1 MPQVS
6 VILPSWNRA
15 AWLTKSIQSVLN
27 QSFRDFEL
35 IVVDDASD
43 DTTAEIIEN
52 YSGNLSSITFIKNL
66 GVSAA
71 RNVAISNCD
80 SEWIAFLDSDDFWH
94 PDKLQKQIA
103 QTSIRTECPIH
114 FTDEV
119 WIRNGVKVNPKR
131 KHQKLEGWIFKPSLE
146 LCLISPSTVLL
157 RRELFEFHGLFD
169 ENLPICEDYDLW
181 LRLTA
186 QHPVALLN
194 EKLMTRHG
202 GHADQLSRRDW
213 GIDRYRVQSII
224 KILNTERLRPED
236 RSAAI
241 MVLRKKCDILV
252 NGFRKR
258 GKLKEVEKYEII
270 ANQYEFAKRKII

>member
-1 MPQVS
+1 MPQVT

-15 AWLTKSIQSVLN
+15 AWLKKSIDSVLE
-27 QSFRDFEL
+27 QTFRDFEL
-35 IVVDDASD
+35 IVVDDASTD
-43 DTTAEIIEN
+43 STQEILTS
-52 YSGNLSSITFIKNL
+52 YSGKIRSITFEKNL

-71 RNVAISNCD
+71 RNAAVKNCD

-94 PDKLQKQIA
+94 PHKLQKQIA
-103 QTSIRTECPIH
+103 QTVIRAECPIH
-114 FTDEV
+114 FTDEI
-119 WIRNGVKVNPKR
+119 WIRNGVRVNPKK

-146 LCLISPSTVLL
+146 LCLMSPSTVLL
-157 RRELFEFHGLFD
+157 RRELFDVHGLFD
-169 ENLPICEDYDLW
+169 ETLPICEDYDLW

-186 QHPVALLN
+186 QHQVALLN

-202 GHADQLSRRDW
+202 GHADQLSRSDW

-224 KILNTERLRPED
+224 KILKTEKLRPED

-241 MVLRKKCDILV
+241 VVLRKKCEIII

-258 GKLKEVEKYEII
+258 GKLQEIERYEKI
-270 ANQYEFAKRKII
+270 ANQHQIY

>member
-1 MPQVS
+1 MPHVS

-15 AWLTKSIQSVLN
+15 DWLKKSIDSVLE
-27 QSFRDFEL
+27 QTFRDFEL
-35 IVVDDASD
+35 IVVDDASTD
-43 DTTAEIIEN
+43 STQEILTI
-52 YSGNLSSITFIKNL
+52 YSGKFRNITFAKNL

-71 RNVAISNCD
+71 RNAAVKNCD

-94 PDKLQKQIA
+94 PHKLQKQIA
-103 QTSIRTECPIH
+103 QTVIRAECPIH
-114 FTDEV
+114 FTDEI
-119 WIRNGVKVNPKR
+119 WIRNGVRVNPKK

-146 LCLISPSTVLL
+146 LCLMSPSTVLL
-157 RRELFEFHGLFD
+157 RRELFEVHGLFD
-169 ENLPICEDYDLW
+169 ETLPICEDYDLW

-186 QHPVALLN
+186 QHQVALLN

-202 GHADQLSRRDW
+202 GHADQLSLSEW

-224 KILNTERLRPED
+224 KILKTEKLSPED

-241 MVLRKKCDILV
+241 VVLRKKCEIII

-258 GKLKEVEKYEII
+258 GKLQEVERYEKI
-270 ANQYEFAKRKII
+270 ANQHQIY

>member
-1 MPQVS
+1 MPQVT

-15 AWLTKSIQSVLN
+15 DWLKKSIDSVLE
-27 QSFRDFEL
+27 QTFRDFEL
-35 IVVDDASD
+35 IVVDDASTD
-43 DTTAEIIEN
+43 STQEILTS
-52 YSGNLSSITFIKNL
+52 YSGKIRSITFAKNL

-71 RNVAISNCD
+71 RNAAVKNCD

-94 PDKLQKQIA
+94 PHKLQKQIA
-103 QTSIRTECPIH
+103 QTVIRAECPIH
-114 FTDEV
+114 FTDEI
-119 WIRNGVKVNPKR
+119 WIRNGVRVNPKK

-146 LCLISPSTVLL
+146 LCLMSPSTVLL
-157 RRELFEFHGLFD
+157 RRELFDVHGLFD
-169 ENLPICEDYDLW
+169 ETLPICEDYDLW

-186 QHPVALLN
+186 QHQVALLN

-202 GHADQLSRRDW
+202 GHADQLSLSEW

-224 KILNTERLRPED
+224 KILKTEKLSPED

-241 MVLRKKCDILV
+241 VVLRKKCEIII

-258 GKLKEVEKYEII
+258 GKLQEIERYEKI
-270 ANQYEFAKRKII
+270 ANQHQIY

>member
-1 MPQVS
+1 MPHVS

-15 AWLTKSIQSVLN
+15 DWLKKSIDSVLE
-27 QSFRDFEL
+27 QTFRDFEL
-35 IVVDDASD
+35 IVVDDASTD
-43 DTTAEIIEN
+43 STQEILTI
-52 YSGNLSSITFIKNL
+52 YSGKFRSITFAKNL

-71 RNVAISNCD
+71 RNAAVKNCD

-94 PDKLQKQIA
+94 PHKLQKQIA
-103 QTSIRTECPIH
+103 QTVIRAECPIH
-114 FTDEV
+114 FTDEI
-119 WIRNGVKVNPKR
+119 WIRNGVRVNPKK

-146 LCLISPSTVLL
+146 LCLMSPSTVLL
-157 RRELFEFHGLFD
+157 RRELFDVHGLFD
-169 ENLPICEDYDLW
+169 ETLPICEDYDLW

-186 QHPVALLN
+186 QHQVALLN

-202 GHADQLSRRDW
+202 GHADQLSRSDW

-224 KILNTERLRPED
+224 KILKTEKLSPED

-241 MVLRKKCDILV
+241 VVLRKKCEIII

-258 GKLKEVEKYEII
+258 GKLQEIERYEKI
-270 ANQYEFAKRKII
+270 ANQHQIY

>member
-1 MPQVS
+1 MPHVS

-15 AWLTKSIQSVLN
+15 DWLKKSIDSVLE
-27 QSFRDFEL
+27 QTFRDFEL
-35 IVVDDASD
+35 IVVDDASTD
-43 DTTAEIIEN
+43 STQEILTS
-52 YSGNLSSITFIKNL
+52 YSGKIRSITFAKNL

-71 RNVAISNCD
+71 RNAAVKNCD

-94 PDKLQKQIA
+94 PHKLQKQIA
-103 QTSIRTECPIH
+103 QTVIRAECPIH
-114 FTDEV
+114 FTDEI
-119 WIRNGVKVNPKR
+119 WIRNGVRVNPKK

-146 LCLISPSTVLL
+146 LCLMSPSTVLL
-157 RRELFEFHGLFD
+157 RRELFDVHGSFD
-169 ENLPICEDYDLW
+169 ETLPICEDYDLW

-186 QHPVALLN
+186 QHQVALLN

-202 GHADQLSRRDW
+202 GHADQLSRSDW

-224 KILNTERLRPED
+224 KILKTEKLSPED

-241 MVLRKKCDILV
+241 VVLRKKCEIII

-258 GKLKEVEKYEII
+258 GKLQEIERYEKI
-270 ANQYEFAKRKII
+270 ANQHQIY

>member
-1 MPQVS
+1 MPQIS

-15 AWLTKSIQSVLN
+15 GWLKKSIDSVLE
-27 QSFRDFEL
+27 QTFRDFEL
-35 IVVDDASD
+35 IVVDDASTD
-43 DTTAEIIEN
+43 STQEILTG
-52 YSGNLSSITFIKNL
+52 YSRKLQSITFVKNL

-71 RNVAISNCD
+71 RNAAIKNCD

-103 QTSIRTECPIH
+103 QTVIRTECPIH
-114 FTDEV
+114 FTDEI
-119 WIRNGVKVNPKR
+119 WIRNGVRVNPKK
-131 KHQKLEGWIFKPSLE
+131 KHQKLDGWIFKPSLE

-157 RRELFEFHGLFD
+157 KRELFEVHGLFD
-169 ENLPICEDYDLW
+169 ENLAICEDYDLW

-186 QHPVALLN
+186 QHKVALLS

-202 GHADQLSRRDW
+202 GHSDQLSWSDW

-224 KILNTERLRPED
+224 KILKTEKLRTQD

-241 MVLRKKCDILV
+241 VVLLKKCKILI

-258 GKLKEVEKYEII
+258 GKLEEVEKYE
-270 ANQYEFAKRKII
+270 KIVNEY

>member
-1 MPQVS
+1 MPQVT

-15 AWLTKSIQSVLN
+15 DWLKKSIDSVLE
-27 QSFRDFEL
+27 QTFRDFEL
-35 IVVDDASD
+35 IVVDDASTD
-43 DTTAEIIEN
+43 STQEILTS
-52 YSGNLSSITFIKNL
+52 YSGKIRSITFAKNL

-71 RNVAISNCD
+71 RNAAVKNCD

-94 PDKLQKQIA
+94 PHKLQKQIA
-103 QTSIRTECPIH
+103 QTEIRAECPIH
-114 FTDEV
+114 FTDEI
-119 WIRNGVKVNPKR
+119 WIRNGVRVNPKK

-146 LCLISPSTVLL
+146 LCLMSPSTVLL
-157 RRELFEFHGLFD
+157 RRELFDVHGLFD
-169 ENLPICEDYDLW
+169 ETLPICEDYDLW

-186 QHPVALLN
+186 QHQVALLN

-202 GHADQLSRRDW
+202 GHADQLSRSDW

-224 KILNTERLRPED
+224 KILKTEKLRPED

-241 MVLRKKCDILV
+241 VVLRKKCEIII

-258 GKLKEVEKYEII
+258 GKLQEIERYEKI
-270 ANQYEFAKRKII
+270 ANQHQIY

>member
-1 MPQVS
+1 MPHVS

-15 AWLTKSIQSVLN
+15 DWLKKSIDSVLE
-27 QSFRDFEL
+27 QTFRDFEL
-35 IVVDDASD
+35 IVVDDASTD
-43 DTTAEIIEN
+43 STQEILTI
-52 YSGNLSSITFIKNL
+52 YSGKFRSITFAKNL

-71 RNVAISNCD
+71 RNAAVKNCD

-94 PDKLQKQIA
+94 PHKLQKQIA
-103 QTSIRTECPIH
+103 QTVIRAECPIH
-114 FTDEV
+114 FTDEI
-119 WIRNGVKVNPKR
+119 WIRNGVRVNPKK

-146 LCLISPSTVLL
+146 LCLMSPSTVLL
-157 RRELFEFHGLFD
+157 RRELFEVHGLFD
-169 ENLPICEDYDLW
+169 ETLPICEDYDLW

-186 QHPVALLN
+186 QHQVALLN

-202 GHADQLSRRDW
+202 GHADQLSLSEW

-224 KILNTERLRPED
+224 KILKTEKLSPED

-241 MVLRKKCDILV
+241 VVLRKKCEILI

-258 GKLKEVEKYEII
+258 GKLQEIERYEKI
-270 ANQYEFAKRKII
+270 ANQHQIS

>member
-1 MPQVS
+1 MPQVT

-15 AWLTKSIQSVLN
+15 DWLKKSIDSVLE
-27 QSFRDFEL
+27 QTFRDFEL
-35 IVVDDASD
+35 IVVDDASTD
-43 DTTAEIIEN
+43 STQEILTS
-52 YSGNLSSITFIKNL
+52 YSGKIRSITFAKNL

-71 RNVAISNCD
+71 RNAAVKNCD

-94 PDKLQKQIA
+94 PHKLQKQIV
-103 QTSIRTECPIH
+103 QTVIRPESPIH
-114 FTDEV
+114 FTDEI
-119 WIRNGVKVNPKR
+119 WIRSGVRVNPKK

-146 LCLISPSTVLL
+146 LCLMSPSTVLL
-157 RRELFEFHGLFD
+157 RRELFDVHGLFD
-169 ENLPICEDYDLW
+169 ETLPICEDYDLW

-186 QHPVALLN
+186 QHQVALLN

-202 GHADQLSRRDW
+202 GHADQLSLSEW

-224 KILNTERLRPED
+224 KILKTEKLSPED

-241 MVLRKKCDILV
+241 VVLRKKCEIII

-258 GKLKEVEKYEII
+258 GKLQEIERYEKI
-270 ANQYEFAKRKII
+270 ANQHQIY

>member
-15 AWLTKSIQSVLN
+15 SWLEKSIQSVLN

-35 IVVDDASD
+35 IVVDDASND
-43 DTTAEIIEN
+43 DTGEILEN
-52 YSGNLSSITFIKNL
+52 YSRNLSSITFAKNL

-71 RNVAISNCD
+71 RNAAVSNCD

-94 PDKLQKQIA
+94 AEKLQKQIT
-103 QTSIRTECPIH
+103 QTTIRPECPIH
-114 FTDEV
+114 YTDEI
-119 WIRNGVKVNPKR
+119 WIRNGIRVNPKNR
-131 KHQKLEGWIFKPSLE
+131 HQKIEGWIFKPSLE

-157 RRELFEFHGLFD
+157 RRELFEVHGLFD
-169 ENLPICEDYDLW
+169 ENLLICEDYDLW
-181 LRLTA
+181 LRMTA

-202 GHADQLSRRDW
+202 GHSDQLSQSDW

-224 KILNTERLRPED
+224 KILNMKILSPEE

-241 MVLRKKCDILV
+241 VVLRNKCGSLV
-252 NGFRKR
+252 SGFRKR
-258 GKLKEVEKYEII
+258 GKLIEVEKYEII
-270 ANQYEFAKRKII
+270 ANQYEIS

>member
-1 MPQVS
+1 MPHVS

-15 AWLTKSIQSVLN
+15 DWLKKSIDSVLE
-27 QSFRDFEL
+27 QTFRDFEL
-35 IVVDDASD
+35 IVVDDASTD
-43 DTTAEIIEN
+43 STQEILTS
-52 YSGNLSSITFIKNL
+52 YSGKIRSITFAKNL

-71 RNVAISNCD
+71 RNTAVKNCD

-94 PDKLQKQIA
+94 PHKLQKQIA
-103 QTSIRTECPIH
+103 QTVIRAECPIH
-114 FTDEV
+114 FTDEI
-119 WIRNGVKVNPKR
+119 WIRNGVRVNPKK

-146 LCLISPSTVLL
+146 LCLMSPSTVLL
-157 RRELFEFHGLFD
+157 RRELFDVHGLFD
-169 ENLPICEDYDLW
+169 ETLPICEDYDLW

-186 QHPVALLN
+186 QHQVALLN

-202 GHADQLSRRDW
+202 GHADQLSRSDW

-224 KILNTERLRPED
+224 KILKTEKLRPED

-241 MVLRKKCDILV
+241 VVLRKKCEIII

-258 GKLKEVEKYEII
+258 GKLQEIERYEKI
-270 ANQYEFAKRKII
+270 ANQHQIY

>member
-1 MPQVS
+1 MPQVT

-15 AWLTKSIQSVLN
+15 AWLKKSIDSVLE
-27 QSFRDFEL
+27 QTFRDFEL
-35 IVVDDASD
+35 IVVDDASTD
-43 DTTAEIIEN
+43 STQEILTS
-52 YSGNLSSITFIKNL
+52 YSGKIRSITFAKNL

-71 RNVAISNCD
+71 RNAAVKNCD

-94 PDKLQKQIA
+94 PHKLQKQIA
-103 QTSIRTECPIH
+103 QTVIRAECPIH
-114 FTDEV
+114 FTDEI
-119 WIRNGVKVNPKR
+119 WIRNGVRVNPKK

-146 LCLISPSTVLL
+146 LCLMSPSTVLL
-157 RRELFEFHGLFD
+157 RRELFEVHGLFD
-169 ENLPICEDYDLW
+169 ETLPICEDYDLW

-186 QHPVALLN
+186 QHQVALLN

-202 GHADQLSRRDW
+202 GHADQLSLSEW

-224 KILNTERLRPED
+224 KILKTEKLRPED

-241 MVLRKKCDILV
+241 VVLRKKCEIII

-258 GKLKEVEKYEII
+258 GKLQEIERYEKI
-270 ANQYEFAKRKII
+270 ANQHQIY

>member
-1 MPQVS
+1 MPQVT

-15 AWLTKSIQSVLN
+15 AWLKKSIDSVLE
-27 QSFRDFEL
+27 QTFRDFEL
-35 IVVDDASD
+35 IVVDDASTD
-43 DTTAEIIEN
+43 STQEILTS
-52 YSGNLSSITFIKNL
+52 YSGKIRSITFEKNL

-71 RNVAISNCD
+71 RNAAVKNCD

-94 PDKLQKQIA
+94 PHKLQKQIA
-103 QTSIRTECPIH
+103 QTVIRAECPIH
-114 FTDEV
+114 FTDEI
-119 WIRNGVKVNPKR
+119 WIRNGVRVNPKK

-146 LCLISPSTVLL
+146 LCLMSPSTVLL
-157 RRELFEFHGLFD
+157 RRELFDVHGLFD
-169 ENLPICEDYDLW
+169 ETLPICEDYDLW

-186 QHPVALLN
+186 QHQVALLN

-202 GHADQLSRRDW
+202 GHADQLSRSDW

-224 KILNTERLRPED
+224 KILKTEKLRPED

-241 MVLRKKCDILV
+241 VVLQKKCEIII

-258 GKLKEVEKYEII
+258 GKLQEIERYEKI
-270 ANQYEFAKRKII
+270 ANQHQIY

>member
-1 MPQVS
+1 MPQVT

-15 AWLTKSIQSVLN
+15 DWLKKSIDSVLE
-27 QSFRDFEL
+27 QTFRDFEL
-35 IVVDDASD
+35 IVVDDASTD
-43 DTTAEIIEN
+43 STQEILTI
-52 YSGNLSSITFIKNL
+52 YSGKFRSITFAKNL

-71 RNVAISNCD
+71 RNAAVKNCD

-94 PDKLQKQIA
+94 PHKLQKQIA
-103 QTSIRTECPIH
+103 QTVIRAECPIH
-114 FTDEV
+114 FTDEI
-119 WIRNGVKVNPKR
+119 WIRNGVRVNPKK

-146 LCLISPSTVLL
+146 LCLMSPSTVLL
-157 RRELFEFHGLFD
+157 RRELFDVHGLFD
-169 ENLPICEDYDLW
+169 ETLPICEDYDLW

-186 QHPVALLN
+186 QHQVALLN

-202 GHADQLSRRDW
+202 GHADQLSRSDW

-224 KILNTERLRPED
+224 KILKTEKLRPED

-241 MVLRKKCDILV
+241 VVLRKKCEIII

-258 GKLKEVEKYEII
+258 GKLQEIERYEKI
-270 ANQYEFAKRKII
+270 ANQHQIY

>member
-1 MPQVS
+1 MPQVT

-15 AWLTKSIQSVLN
+15 DWLKKSIDSVLE
-27 QSFRDFEL
+27 QTFRDFEL
-35 IVVDDASD
+35 IVVDDASTD
-43 DTTAEIIEN
+43 STQEILTI
-52 YSGNLSSITFIKNL
+52 YSGKFRSITFAKNL

-71 RNVAISNCD
+71 RNAAVKNCD

-94 PDKLQKQIA
+94 PHKLQKQIA
-103 QTSIRTECPIH
+103 QTVIRAECPIH
-114 FTDEV
+114 FTDEI
-119 WIRNGVKVNPKR
+119 WIRNGVRVNPKK

-146 LCLISPSTVLL
+146 LCLMSPSTVLL
-157 RRELFEFHGLFD
+157 RRELFDVHGFFD
-169 ENLPICEDYDLW
+169 ETLPICEDYDLW

-186 QHPVALLN
+186 QHQVALLN

-202 GHADQLSRRDW
+202 GHADQLSRSDW

-224 KILNTERLRPED
+224 KILKTEKLRPED

-241 MVLRKKCDILV
+241 VVLRKKCEIII

-258 GKLKEVEKYEII
+258 GKLQEIERYEKI
-270 ANQYEFAKRKII
+270 ANQHQIY

>member
-1 MPQVS
+1 MPQVT

-15 AWLTKSIQSVLN
+15 DWLKKSIDSVLE
-27 QSFRDFEL
+27 QTFRDFEL
-35 IVVDDASD
+35 IVVDDASTD
-43 DTTAEIIEN
+43 STQEILTS
-52 YSGNLSSITFIKNL
+52 YSGKIRSITFEKNL

-71 RNVAISNCD
+71 RNAAVKNCD

-94 PDKLQKQIA
+94 PHKLQKQIA
-103 QTSIRTECPIH
+103 QTVIRAECPIH
-114 FTDEV
+114 FTDEI
-119 WIRNGVKVNPKR
+119 WIRNGVRVNPKK

-146 LCLISPSTVLL
+146 LCLMSPSTVLL
-157 RRELFEFHGLFD
+157 RRELFDVHGLFD
-169 ENLPICEDYDLW
+169 ETLPICEDYDLW

-186 QHPVALLN
+186 QHQVALLN

-202 GHADQLSRRDW
+202 GHADQLSRSDW

-224 KILNTERLRPED
+224 KILKTEKLSPED

-241 MVLRKKCDILV
+241 VVLRKKCEIII

-258 GKLKEVEKYEII
+258 GKLQEIERYEKI
-270 ANQYEFAKRKII
+270 ANQHQIY

>member
-1 MPQVS
+1 MPQVT

-15 AWLTKSIQSVLN
+15 AWLKKSIDSVLE
-27 QSFRDFEL
+27 QTFRDFEL
-35 IVVDDASD
+35 IVVDDASTD
-43 DTTAEIIEN
+43 STQEILTS
-52 YSGNLSSITFIKNL
+52 YSGKIRSITFAKNL

-71 RNVAISNCD
+71 RNTAVKNCD

-94 PDKLQKQIA
+94 PHKLQKQIA
-103 QTSIRTECPIH
+103 QTVIRAECPIH
-114 FTDEV
+114 FTDEI
-119 WIRNGVKVNPKR
+119 WIRNGVRVNPKK

-146 LCLISPSTVLL
+146 LCLMSPSTVLL
-157 RRELFEFHGLFD
+157 RRELFDVHGLFD
-169 ENLPICEDYDLW
+169 ETLPICEDYDLW

-186 QHPVALLN
+186 QHQVALLN

-202 GHADQLSRRDW
+202 GHADQLSRSDW

-224 KILNTERLRPED
+224 KILKTEKLRPED

-241 MVLRKKCDILV
+241 VVLRKKCEIII

-258 GKLKEVEKYEII
+258 GKLQEIERYEKI
-270 ANQYEFAKRKII
+270 ANQHQIY

>member
-1 MPQVS
+1 MPHVS

-15 AWLTKSIQSVLN
+15 DWLKKSIDSVLE
-27 QSFRDFEL
+27 QTFRDFEL
-35 IVVDDASD
+35 IVVDDASTD
-43 DTTAEIIEN
+43 STQEILTI
-52 YSGNLSSITFIKNL
+52 YSGKFRSITFAKNL

-71 RNVAISNCD
+71 RNAAVKNCD

-94 PDKLQKQIA
+94 PHKLQKQIA
-103 QTSIRTECPIH
+103 QTVIRAECPIH
-114 FTDEV
+114 FTDEI
-119 WIRNGVKVNPKR
+119 WIRNGVRVNPKK

-146 LCLISPSTVLL
+146 LCLMSPSTVLL
-157 RRELFEFHGLFD
+157 KRDLFEVHGLFD
-169 ENLPICEDYDLW
+169 ETLPICEDYDLW

-186 QHPVALLN
+186 QHQVALLN

-202 GHADQLSRRDW
+202 GHADQLSLSEW

-224 KILNTERLRPED
+224 KILKTEKLSPED

-241 MVLRKKCDILV
+241 VVLRKKCKIII

-258 GKLKEVEKYEII
+258 GKLQEVERYEKI
-270 ANQYEFAKRKII
+270 ANQHQIY